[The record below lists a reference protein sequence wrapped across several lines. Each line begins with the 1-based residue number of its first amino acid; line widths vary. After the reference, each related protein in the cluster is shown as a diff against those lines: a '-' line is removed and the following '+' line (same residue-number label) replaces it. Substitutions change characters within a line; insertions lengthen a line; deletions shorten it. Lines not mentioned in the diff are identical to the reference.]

1 MPNDLSTLN
10 GALLEM
16 KDQLIYELGEK
27 GVTVSYD
34 PTTGLLGLIR
44 KISEIQQGG
53 GSCYHIEFSEDSY
66 VAFGGTATLE
76 IMLQENYAPK
86 VGATVTVTGSDSS
99 LYTGITDSTG
109 VATVTVSVSAD
120 TTFTC
125 SHSNVSDICTV
136 IVQEIYIINDDAS
149 TDNTSTLF
157 ASSIP
162 LRNSGTGSVAYN
174 SGHYYV
180 ITNTK
185 NSAEAFIELKA
196 LQGIYNRSF
205 KVTTRTKNAST
216 YPCPIALYYYVDSDN
231 WGGVK
236 DEQDSLWT
244 SAKTN
249 GVFTEDSTNLST
261 SATAE
266 IISEFIF
273 DANNNTLT
281 VNQYVGTTLKGT
293 KSMTIPVTLNGNVK
307 WGTSTTWASNTKRNL
322 YEIKAEY
329 I

>member
-1 MPNDLSTLN
+1 MAS
-10 GALLEM
+10 
-16 KDQLIYELGEK
+16 
-27 GVTVSYD
+27 VVV
-34 PTTGLLGLIR
+34 TGL
-44 KISEIQQGG
+44 
-53 GSCYHIEFSEDSY
+53 
-66 VAFGGTATLE
+66 
-76 IMLQENYAPK
+76 N
-86 VGATVTVTGSDSS
+86 
-99 LYTGITDSTG
+99 ST
-109 VATVTVSVSAD
+109 

-185 NSAEAFIELKA
+185 SSAEAFIELKA

-216 YPCPIALYYYVDSDN
+216 YSCPIALYYYIDSNN

-236 DEQDSLWT
+236 DEQVFLWT

-249 GVFTEDSTNLST
+249 GVFTENSKNLST

-293 KSMTIPVTLNGNVK
+293 KSMSIPIALASSVK
-307 WGTSTTWASNTKRNL
+307 WGTSTTWDSNTKRNL